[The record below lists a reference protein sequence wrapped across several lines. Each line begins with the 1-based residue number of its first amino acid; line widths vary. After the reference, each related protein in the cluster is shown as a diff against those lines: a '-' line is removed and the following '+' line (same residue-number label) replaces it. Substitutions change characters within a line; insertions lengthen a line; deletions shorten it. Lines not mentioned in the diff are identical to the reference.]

1 MISDLGVAL
10 LGRKRWEIETAKN
23 VGVHGVSLSG
33 AGSSVVAI
41 TNRYPQPIGEAMK
54 KAFKQNRI
62 EAKVMILDVDN
73 EGVKI
78 QREK

>member
-1 MISDLGVAL
+1 MISDLGVVL

-41 TNRYPQPIGEAMK
+41 TNRYSP
-54 KAFKQNRI
+54 
-62 EAKVMILDVDN
+62 VHWSSD
-73 EGVKI
+73 
-78 QREK
+78 EKGL